1 MAKIPLSAGFTL
13 IPEGEHVFK
22 IVDVTYK
29 EQFGKLEI
37 KMETKDKL
45 KHTERYNL
53 LDKNGKWSE
62 PAQNAFSYFARIAL
76 DDDPAEIDP
85 ADLVGHYI
93 KCEVKHDVQPRQD
106 DPSKTITFIRL
117 DKKEKATSFEDE
129 ETITPAAAPT
139 VAAPTAV
146 KKPKK
151 FNLDELLG

>member
-53 LDKNGKWSE
+53 LWLCTHVLSDGMQVGVSSIISDM
-62 PAQNAFSYFARIAL
+62 QAR
-76 DDDPAEIDP
+76 
-85 ADLVGHYI
+85 
-93 KCEVKHDVQPRQD
+93 
-106 DPSKTITFIRL
+106 
-117 DKKEKATSFEDE
+117 
-129 ETITPAAAPT
+129 
-139 VAAPTAV
+139 
-146 KKPKK
+146 
-151 FNLDELLG
+151 NLDAYAYMKASERKYTASYWAGQYQLSK

>member
-76 DDDPAEIDP
+76 DDNPAEIDP

-93 KCEVKHDVQPRQD
+93 KCEVVHDVQPRQD
-106 DPSKTITFIRL
+106 DPSKTITFARL
-117 DKKEKATSFEDE
+117 DKKEKATGFDGE
-129 ETITPAAAPT
+129 ESTPVATPTIPASTEA
-139 VAAPTAV
+139 

>member
-76 DDDPAEIDP
+76 DDNPAEIDP

-93 KCEVKHDVQPRQD
+93 KCEVVHDVQPRQD
-106 DPSKTITFIRL
+106 DPSETITFVRL
-117 DKKEKATSFEDE
+117 DKKEKATGFEGE
-129 ETITPAAAPT
+129 ESTPVATPTIPVSTEA
-139 VAAPTAV
+139 

>member
-29 EQFGKLEI
+29 EQFGKLEMT
-37 KMETKDKL
+37 METKDKL

-62 PAQNAFSYFARIAL
+62 SAQNAFSYFARIAL
-76 DDDPAEIDP
+76 DDNPAEIDP

-93 KCEVKHDVQPRQD
+93 KCEVVHDVQPRQD

-117 DKKEKATSFEDE
+117 DKKEKATGFEGE
-129 ETITPAAAPT
+129 ELTPGGGGA
-139 VAAPTAV
+139 VAAPAAT
-146 KKPKK
+146 KQPKK

>member
-22 IVDVTYK
+22 IVDVIYK

-76 DDDPAEIDP
+76 DDNPAEIDP

-93 KCEVKHDVQPRQD
+93 KCEVVHDVQPRQD
-106 DPSKTITFIRL
+106 DPSKTITFARL
-117 DKKEKATSFEDE
+117 DKKEKATGFDGE
-129 ETITPAAAPT
+129 ESTPAATPT
-139 VAAPTAV
+139 IPASTGA

>member
-76 DDDPAEIDP
+76 DDNPAEIDP

-93 KCEVKHDVQPRQD
+93 KCEVVHDVQPRQD
-106 DPSKTITFIRL
+106 DPSKTITFVRL
-117 DKKEKATSFEDE
+117 DKKEKATGFEGE
-129 ETITPAAAPT
+129 ESTPVATPTIPVSTEA
-139 VAAPTAV
+139 